1 MKNNPEVSALIYLQF
16 ILILLKVTNVQ
27 PFASYTWL
35 SLTAIFWVP
44 MAIGTALLLF
54 KRKKS

>member
-1 MKNNPEVSALIYLQF
+1 MKNNPEVSALIYLQA
-16 ILILLKVTNVQ
+16 ILILLKIINVQ

-35 SLTAIFWVP
+35 SITSIFWIP

>member
-35 SLTAIFWVP
+35 SLTSIFWIP
-44 MAIGTALLLF
+44 MAIGTALLLLR
-54 KRKKS
+54 RKKS

>member
-1 MKNNPEVSALIYLQF
+1 MKNNPEVSALIYLQA
-16 ILILLKVTNVQ
+16 ILILLKVVDVQ

-35 SLTAIFWVP
+35 SLTSIFWAP
-44 MAIGTALLLF
+44 MAIGTLLLLF